1 MKSVEEVTNEEMND
15 IALYMN
21 DDLREVIHREIA
33 PCTNE
38 EFIIA
43 YCNTEP
49 SFEDCLN
56 DLQCLNKLG
65 CNQVTQ
71 KAFKGCKIKW

>member
-1 MKSVEEVTNEEMND
+1 MRTLKEVTNEEMND

-21 DDLREVIHREIA
+21 DELRETIHCELA

-43 YCNTEP
+43 YCNENP
-49 SFEDCLN
+49 AFEICLN
-56 DLQCLNKLG
+56 DLFNIEL
-65 CNQVTQ
+65 
-71 KAFKGCKIKW
+71 

>member
-1 MKSVEEVTNEEMND
+1 MKSVKEVTNEEMND
-15 IALYMN
+15 MALYMN
-21 DDLREVIHREIA
+21 DDIREAIHREIA

-56 DLQCLNKLG
+56 DLFNIEL
-65 CNQVTQ
+65 
-71 KAFKGCKIKW
+71 